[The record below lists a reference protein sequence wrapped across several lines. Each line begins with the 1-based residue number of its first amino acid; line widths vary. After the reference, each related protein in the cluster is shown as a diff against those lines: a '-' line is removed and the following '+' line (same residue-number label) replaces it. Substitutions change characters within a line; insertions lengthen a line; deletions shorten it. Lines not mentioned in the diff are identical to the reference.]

1 MSGARL
7 PSHTVRDRRPSPLW
21 RCSRGAIAES
31 QPLAR
36 VWKRASQGR
45 AGPAPRLAG
54 SHQLQAGFALL
65 HAPRS
70 SAGGSFLKTVL
81 KDSSTFDWTT
91 GSDCTP
97 TQAGVVL
104 PRRAFIIAIAS
115 ATPWS

>member
-1 MSGARL
+1 MSG
-7 PSHTVRDRRPSPLW
+7 
-21 RCSRGAIAES
+21 RGEPGS
-31 QPLAR
+31 T
-36 VWKRASQGR
+36 
-45 AGPAPRLAG
+45 PRLVG
-54 SHQLQAGFALL
+54 LYQFQAGFALL

-115 ATPWS
+115 ATPWSYGRCEPVAFKGPPLAISIADWSP